1 MLKLLKILNN
11 QLIHNDRLT
20 DYNDLSS
27 GGREYE
33 GGIDEK
39 GKYKLIHKWKEY
51 YTKWDSESDMKIKT
65 SYWYEK
71 HYESGEVIKI
81 NTHL

>member
-1 MLKLLKILNN
+1 MLKLVSILNN
-11 QLIHNDRLT
+11 QLILRDRLT

-33 GGIDEK
+33 GGVDEK

-51 YTKWDSESDMKIKT
+51 HTKWDSESDIKTRT
-65 SYWYEK
+65 SYWSEK
-71 HYESGEVIKI
+71 HYENGEVVKL
-81 NTHL
+81 NTHI